1 MNRAL
6 KLVGLHFL
14 FILVY
19 VLHCGMAYL
28 TYYDFSLEYKLQA
41 LFYLFLF
48 EVIFLPSFTF
58 VWLLRFVNGDRAGL
72 SDY

>member
-41 LFYLFLF
+41 LLICFCLRSFF
-48 EVIFLPSFTF
+48 FLPSPLCGFLD
-58 VWLLRFVNGDRAGL
+58 LLMEIEQG
-72 SDY
+72 